1 MGTADGDKTPAWE
14 LEVTAPD
21 KKNEKPFSYICELHA
36 TGNSLQTESTKL
48 DGFFNRR
55 LTQTFLSRDHSS
67 LWRATPWHA
76 RGTKNTSIAAR
87 LFYLTANTISLR
99 HQIPL

>member
-1 MGTADGDKTPAWE
+1 MGTADGDRTPAWE

-48 DGFFNRR
+48 DGFFHRR
-55 LTQTFLSRDHSS
+55 LMQTFFAGRPG
-67 LWRATPWHA
+67 RQKT
-76 RGTKNTSIAAR
+76 RQ
-87 LFYLTANTISLR
+87 SLR
-99 HQIPL
+99 DYFI

>member
-1 MGTADGDKTPAWE
+1 MGTADGDRTPAWE

-55 LTQTFLSRDHSS
+55 RTQTRADIFVPRPFFALASYAMACPRDKKHVN
-67 LWRATPWHA
+67 RYAIIFINVPV
-76 RGTKNTSIAAR
+76 
-87 LFYLTANTISLR
+87 
-99 HQIPL
+99 